1 MDGYKLRVLIQLY
14 TSIDYN
20 ELRYSRK
27 SLESTND
34 GNIVVRYDQNNIP
47 YLICEK
53 SIDYGDIDNARNV
66 AIKYIKRLAALP
78 ITGYRYRYVNVQVVP
93 DTDKSYLVI
102 YGFNEIMTTD
112 LYDEWRGDLPNAI
125 YNIGTVLYRKYISRL
140 IDSDVKEI
148 LADTKFTK

>member
-112 LYDEWRGDLPNAI
+112 LYDE
-125 YNIGTVLYRKYISRL
+125 
-140 IDSDVKEI
+140 
-148 LADTKFTK
+148 